1 MFEDSLVEST
11 GRYKT
16 KKGWTTLLSLG
27 VELALVGVLVI
38 VPLIYTEA
46 LPSHALSNMLLAP
59 ASPRPPGARAAA
71 PHPAAHR
78 PATHAIDLQ
87 FREPSRIP
95 QTTAMNT
102 IEAAPALDSTS
113 TVEGSTWADAGPG
126 GGPIGGLNKMM
137 GDRIAPPLPPVIA
150 RPERPKKLLVSE
162 GVLEGYVI
170 DQRKPPYPAI
180 AKMAGIS
187 GAVVLQATISPAGLI
202 ENIRT
207 VSGPPMLITAAVD
220 AVRTWRY
227 RPYMLNGT
235 PVEVETQI
243 TVRFSL
249 GRD

>member
-11 GRYKT
+11 GRCKT

-27 VELALVGVLVI
+27 VELAVLGVMVI

-59 ASPRPPGARAAA
+59 ASPHPPGARQPA
-71 PHPAAHR
+71 PHPAANR
-78 PATHAIDLQ
+78 AASQVIDLQ
-87 FREPSRIP
+87 YRQPARIP
-95 QTTAMNT
+95 QTIAMNT
-102 IEAAPALDSTS
+102 TETAPSPDPGSS
-113 TVEGSTWADAGPG
+113 VEGSTWADAGPG
-126 GGPIGGLNKMM
+126 GNNIAGLNKLM

-170 DQRKPPYPAI
+170 EQRKPPYPAI

-187 GAVVLQATISPAGLI
+187 GAVVLQATISPSGLI

-207 VSGPPMLITAAVD
+207 VSGPPLLIPAALD